1 MFKTMERQTRTKSK
15 LALCLGFFG
24 LLLTFFYLEVRSE
37 SFSVLQGGT
46 GETTIRN
53 VTSKNVRYSITP
65 IDSSGKPEKRS
76 LKPGEID
83 RFLKSVNYDVTYK
96 QGKKSITRRI
106 YRGRPYSFRL
116 NEDDKLYLY
125 DGSHG
130 RTDAPDLAPYV
141 PTPMFVVEK
150 MLEMAHVDS
159 EDILCDLGCGD
170 GRIVIAAAEKHGA
183 RGVGIDI
190 DPVRISESI
199 ANAILAGVED
209 RVEFL
214 QQDVMKIDFSKATVL
229 ALYLL
234 PESLEMLRPLFE
246 HMLAPGTYVVSHNY
260 SIPGW
265 QDKEVDYVSLEEDS
279 DRIHTIYVYRR

>member
-1 MFKTMERQTRTKSK
+1 MFETLKKQTRTKSI
-15 LALCLGFFG
+15 LVLCLGFMS
-24 LLLTFFYLEVRSE
+24 LLPTFVFSEIQSE
-37 SFSVLQGGT
+37 SFSALQGGPS
-46 GETTIRN
+46 ETTIRN
-53 VTSKNVRYSITP
+53 VTSKNVRYSIKP
-65 IDSSGKPEKRS
+65 IDSNDRPEKRN
-76 LKPGEID
+76 LKPGGID
-83 RFLKSVNYDVTYK
+83 RFLKPVHFDVTFK
-96 QGKKSITRRI
+96 MGKKSITRRI

-116 NEDDKLYLY
+116 NEDNELYLY

-150 MLEMAHVDS
+150 MLEMAHVDG
-159 EDILCDLGCGD
+159 EDILFDLGCGD
-170 GRIVIAAAEKHGA
+170 GRIVIAAAEKYGA

-190 DPVRISESI
+190 DPMRISESI

-214 QQDVMKIDFSKATVL
+214 QQDVMKIDFSKATIL

-265 QDKEVDYVSLEEDS
+265 QEKEVDYVSLEEDR

>member
-1 MFKTMERQTRTKSK
+1 MFKTIERYASTKSK
-15 LALCLGFFG
+15 LALCLGFFC
-24 LLLTFFYLEVRSE
+24 LLLTFFYSEVRSE

-53 VTSKNVRYSITP
+53 VTSKSVRYSIKP
-65 IDSSGKPEKRS
+65 IDSSGKPEKRN

-83 RFLKSVNYDVTYK
+83 RFLKFVNYDVTFK

-159 EDILCDLGCGD
+159 EDILFDLGCGD

-190 DPVRISESI
+190 DPMRISESR
-199 ANAILAGVED
+199 ANAILAGVEN

-214 QQDVMKIDFSKATVL
+214 QQDVMKVDFSKATAL

-265 QDKEVDYVSLEEDS
+265 EEKEVDYVSLEENS
-279 DRIHTIYVYRR
+279 ERIHTIYVYRR